1 MTQMIENDEFRNKYE
16 RSKTSNRKVNEKVS
30 SAVVTVIL
38 IFLAGIVLLPLYW
51 IFRSSL
57 MSNGTLYA
65 YPPTFLPHEWLW
77 SNYKKTLETFDYWL
91 YFKNTFTIIIPAV
104 TAGTITAIFCGY
116 AFARLRFRGK
126 KIIFTLCVGT
136 ILLPGMVTLI
146 PLYLFWTRIC
156 HLGGTYWPLI
166 LPYFT
171 GGGFFNIYLIRQFIS
186 TIPKELDEAAEID
199 GASKMRTLWT
209 IIVPSIRPAIVVV
222 ILMLFIQL
230 WNDLLQQLIYI
241 NDMSKTTFAIGLT
254 NFTGSFGTKW
264 NFAMAATCMTIA
276 PGLIIYLIG
285 QKSFVEGIVLTGMK
299 N

>member
-1 MTQMIENDEFRNKYE
+1 MKGKSIQ
-16 RSKTSNRKVNEKVS
+16 SRKKKEKRINLIVLI
-30 SAVVTVIL
+30 AVAIV
-38 IFLAGIVLLPLYW
+38 AAAVLLPIWW

-77 SNYKKTLETFDYWL
+77 SNYRTALKSFLYWR

-104 TAGTITAIFCGY
+104 TAGTLTAILCGY

-126 KIIFTLCVGT
+126 KLIFNLCVGT

-146 PLYLFWTRIC
+146 PLYIFWTKGLD
-156 HLGGTYWPLI
+156 LGGTYWPLI

-171 GGGFFNIYLIRQFIS
+171 GGGFFNIFLIRQFLM
-186 TIPKELDEAAEID
+186 TIPKELDEAAAID
-199 GASKMRTLWT
+199 GASRMRTLWT
-209 IIVPSIRPAIVVV
+209 ILVPAIKPAIVVV
-222 ILMLFIQL
+222 AMMLFIQI
-230 WNDLLQQLIYI
+230 WNDLLQQMIYI
-241 NDMSKTTFAIGLT
+241 NDMERTTFAIGLT

-264 NFAMAATCMTIA
+264 NLAMAATCMTIA
-276 PGLIIYLIG
+276 PGIIIYIFG
-285 QKSFVEGIVLTGMK
+285 QKSFVEGIVMTGMK

>member
-1 MTQMIENDEFRNKYE
+1 MTEMEKTFAIDEKYE
-16 RSKTSNRKVNEKVS
+16 KSRNSNRKVNERIAS
-30 SAVVTVIL
+30 VVATVIL
-38 IFLAGIVLLPLYW
+38 IILSALVLLPLYW

-77 SNYKKTLETFDYWL
+77 SNYKTTLETFDYWL

-116 AFARLRFRGK
+116 SFARLRFRGK

-209 IIVPSIRPAIVVV
+209 IIVPSIKPAIVVV

-241 NDMSKTTFAIGLT
+241 NDLSKTTFAIGLT

-264 NFAMAATCMTIA
+264 NYAMAATCMTIA
-276 PGLIIYLIG
+276 PGLVIYIIG

>member
-1 MTQMIENDEFRNKYE
+1 MNGKSMQ
-16 RSKTSNRKVNEKVS
+16 SRKKKEKRINLIVFI
-30 SAVVTVIL
+30 AVAIV
-38 IFLAGIVLLPLYW
+38 AAAVLLPIWW

-77 SNYKKTLETFDYWL
+77 SNYRTALKSFLYWR

-104 TAGTITAIFCGY
+104 TAGTLTAILCGY

-126 KIIFTLCVGT
+126 KLIFNLCVGT

-146 PLYLFWTRIC
+146 PLYIFWTKGLD
-156 HLGGTYWPLI
+156 LGGTYWPLI

-171 GGGFFNIYLIRQFIS
+171 GGGFFNIFLIRQFLM
-186 TIPKELDEAAEID
+186 TIPKELDEAAAID
-199 GASKMRTLWT
+199 GASRMRTLWT
-209 IIVPSIRPAIVVV
+209 ILVPAIRPAIVVV
-222 ILMLFIQL
+222 AMMLFIQI
-230 WNDLLQQLIYI
+230 WNDLLQQMIYI
-241 NDMSKTTFAIGLT
+241 NDMERTTFAIGLT

-264 NFAMAATCMTIA
+264 NLAMAATCMTIA
-276 PGLIIYLIG
+276 PGIIIYIFG
-285 QKSFVEGIVLTGMK
+285 QKSFVEGIVMTGMK

>member
-1 MTQMIENDEFRNKYE
+1 MQ
-16 RSKTSNRKVNEKVS
+16 SRKKKEKRINLIVFI
-30 SAVVTVIL
+30 AVAIV
-38 IFLAGIVLLPLYW
+38 AAAVLLPIWW

-77 SNYKKTLETFDYWL
+77 SNYRTALKSFLYWR

-104 TAGTITAIFCGY
+104 TAGTLTAILCGY

-126 KIIFTLCVGT
+126 KLIFNLCVGT

-146 PLYLFWTRIC
+146 PLYIFWTKGLD
-156 HLGGTYWPLI
+156 LGGTYWPLI

-171 GGGFFNIYLIRQFIS
+171 GGGFFNIFLIRQFLM
-186 TIPKELDEAAEID
+186 TIPKELDEAAAID
-199 GASKMRTLWT
+199 GASRMRTLWT
-209 IIVPSIRPAIVVV
+209 ILVPAIRPAIVVV
-222 ILMLFIQL
+222 AMMLFIQI
-230 WNDLLQQLIYI
+230 WNDLLQQMIYI
-241 NDMSKTTFAIGLT
+241 NDMERTTFAIGLT

-264 NFAMAATCMTIA
+264 NLAMAATCMTIA
-276 PGLIIYLIG
+276 PGIIIYIFG
-285 QKSFVEGIVLTGMK
+285 QKSFVEGIVMTGMK

>member
-1 MTQMIENDEFRNKYE
+1 MINMAGI
-16 RSKTSNRKVNEKVS
+16 SNRKKKEKVVNLAAFLII
-30 SAVVTVIL
+30 AVI
-38 IFLAGIVLLPLYW
+38 AAMVLLPLWW

-57 MSNGTLYA
+57 MSNATLYA
-65 YPPTFLPHEWLW
+65 YPPSFIPTEWLW
-77 SNYKKTLETFDYWL
+77 SNDKETLKSFLYWK
-91 YFKNTFTIIIPAV
+91 YFKNTFTIIVPAV
-104 TAGTITAIFCGY
+104 SAGTITAILCGY

-126 KIIFTLCVGT
+126 NLIFNLCVGT

-146 PLYLFWTRIC
+146 PLYIFWTKGM

-171 GGGFFNIYLIRQFIS
+171 GGGFFNIFLIRQFIM
-186 TIPKELDEAAEID
+186 TIPREMDEAASID
-199 GASKMRTLWT
+199 GASRMRTLWT
-209 IIVPSIRPAIVVV
+209 IIVPAIRPAIVVV
-222 ILMLFIQL
+222 GMMLFIQI

-241 NDMSKTTFAIGLT
+241 NSMEKTTFAIGLT

-264 NFAMAATCMTIA
+264 NLAMAATCMTLA
-276 PGLIIYLIG
+276 PGIIIYLFG

>member
-1 MTQMIENDEFRNKYE
+1 MSGRSMQSRKKKEKRMKMIVF
-16 RSKTSNRKVNEKVS
+16 
-30 SAVVTVIL
+30 I
-38 IFLAGIVLLPLYW
+38 GIAIIAAAVLLPIWW

-77 SNYKKTLETFDYWL
+77 SNYQTALKSFLYWR

-104 TAGTITAIFCGY
+104 IAGTLTAILCGY

-126 KIIFTLCVGT
+126 KLIFNLCVGT

-146 PLYLFWTRIC
+146 PLYIFWTKGLD
-156 HLGGTYWPLI
+156 LGGTYWPLI

-171 GGGFFNIYLIRQFIS
+171 GGGFFNIFLIRQFLM
-186 TIPKELDEAAEID
+186 TIPKELDEAAAID
-199 GASKMRTLWT
+199 GASRMRTLWT
-209 IIVPSIRPAIVVV
+209 ILVPAIRPAIVVV
-222 ILMLFIQL
+222 AMMLFIQI

-241 NDMSKTTFAIGLT
+241 NDMERTTFAIGLT

-264 NFAMAATCMTIA
+264 NLAMAATCMTIA
-276 PGLIIYLIG
+276 PGIIIYIFG
-285 QKSFVEGIVLTGMK
+285 QKSFVEGIVMTGMK